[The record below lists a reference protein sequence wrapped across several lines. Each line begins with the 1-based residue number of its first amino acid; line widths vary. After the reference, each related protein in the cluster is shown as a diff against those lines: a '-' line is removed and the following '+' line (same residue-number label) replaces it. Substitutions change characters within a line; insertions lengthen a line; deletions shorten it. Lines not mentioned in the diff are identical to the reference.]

1 MGLGRVALASLLGL
15 QAARPASG
23 AGHVNPVAPQAT
35 HFPAQ
40 AKRVIFLF
48 MAGGP
53 SQLELFDNKPTLAKY
68 EGQPLS
74 DEILRGQQ
82 LPFIDRDAALMA
94 SPVRFA
100 RHGRS
105 GAELSEFWTH
115 LPRVVDD
122 IAIVKSVHTDAF
134 NHAPAQIFLS
144 TGHLQLGKPSMG
156 AWVTYGLGSES
167 DELPAFVVVD
177 SGGGLSGGAAV
188 YGSGFLPSHYQGV
201 QFRSQGEPVLFT
213 ASPPGYDRT
222 LQRDTLDV
230 VNRLN
235 ARRLEL
241 FDDPEIATRINAYE
255 MAFRMQTSA
264 PELIDF
270 SQERQETLAMY
281 GAEPGKRSFANS
293 CLLARRLVERG
304 VRFVNCIHEAWDHH
318 GNVVGGCRNQ
328 VGKTDQATTALI
340 TDLKQ
345 RGLLD
350 ETLVIWGGEF
360 GRTPMVEN
368 NPALGRSRGRDHHPN
383 AFTMWLAGGGIRGG
397 QTIGKTDELGYHV
410 VEDPVHVHDLQATV
424 LHLLGL
430 DHTRLT
436 FKHQGRDFRLTDVGG
451 RLVEKLIG

>member
-1 MGLGRVALASLLGL
+1 
-15 QAARPASG
+15 
-23 AGHVNPVAPQAT
+23 
-35 HFPAQ
+35 
-40 AKRVIFLF
+40 
-48 MAGGP
+48 
-53 SQLELFDNKPTLAKY
+53 
-68 EGQPLS
+68 
-74 DEILRGQQ
+74 
-82 LPFIDRDAALMA
+82 
-94 SPVRFA
+94 
-100 RHGRS
+100 
-105 GAELSEFWTH
+105 
-115 LPRVVDD
+115 
-122 IAIVKSVHTDAF
+122 
-134 NHAPAQIFLS
+134 
-144 TGHLQLGKPSMG
+144 MG

-201 QFRSQGEPVLFT
+201 QFRSQGGPVLFT

-264 PELIDF
+264 PELIEF

-328 VGKTDQATTALI
+328 VGKTDQAATALI